1 MEYSIKKSNGRNII
15 HQFSRGSC
23 TIGGEYWESVD
34 FSFSELHSLNQ
45 NKRSFIF
52 TIRYNNNFEHKYK
65 LNQFSVNSEDELR
78 LIYNTIGEIL
88 NNSPK
93 FNYNVGD
100 KFEIKNVETKEID
113 GECIKITTY
122 NNVIGTILEK
132 YDCDNIDNYVLMFD
146 NNKIIVT
153 GEYLN
158 KLHRV

>member
-1 MEYSIKKSNGRNII
+1 MEYNIKKSSGRNII
-15 HQFSRGSC
+15 HQFSKGSC
-23 TIGGEYWESVD
+23 TIGREDWESVD
-34 FSFSELHSLNQ
+34 FSFSELHSSNQ
-45 NKRSFIF
+45 SRRSFIF

-65 LNQFSVNSEDELR
+65 LNQFSVSSEDELR

-93 FNYNVGD
+93 FNYDVGD
-100 KFEIKNVETKEID
+100 KFKIKNVETKEID

-132 YDCDNIDNYVLMFD
+132 YDCGNVDNYVLIFD

-153 GEYLN
+153 DEYLN
-158 KLHRV
+158 KLRRV